1 MNYEKNLGK
10 DVVNYLAEELIIDPK
25 GKVVTSLMNS
35 RTFVPNKVKDLLPSK
50 EMTVNGRYTSFDE

>member
-25 GKVVTSLMNS
+25 GKRVTSLMNS

-50 EMTVNGRYTSFDE
+50 EMTANGRYTSFDE